1 MRTFRALNLCG
12 LALVFTFALHLYAD
26 QTSINKAPQAKPQSA
41 TVSCKVLEVHI
52 SAQPPAMAV
61 LFNQA
66 ESSDHDHLSDL
77 LKQYSGKAVHFKA
90 GSGDWHAATVIR
102 MKDCFGRGLLLVP
115 AGTAELKEKE
125 QFSVRFGETEK

>member
-12 LALVFTFALHLYAD
+12 LALVFTFALHLYAG
-26 QTSINKAPQAKPQSA
+26 QTSTNKATQAKPQPA
-41 TVSCKVLEVHI
+41 TISCKVLEVHV
-52 SAQPPAMAV
+52 SEQPPVMAV

-66 ESSDHDHLSDL
+66 ESSDHDHLSEL

-90 GSGDWHAATVIR
+90 GSADWHAATVVR

-115 AGTAELKEKE
+115 AGTVELKEKE
-125 QFSVRFGETEK
+125 EFSVRFGEAAK